1 MRDASLCD
9 SAAAN
14 ESTLAEAAGDNA
26 SAGAMAPPPGCAPA
40 NSQMRVFRNAP
51 ANSQASAADRML
63 ASPQMHIR
71 LASADDAGGIRG
83 VYAPF
88 VDTPVTFEEEAPSC
102 EAYRERIAEICE
114 KYPCLVAE
122 ESGRI
127 VGFAYAHE
135 LRERIAFQW
144 NAELSVYL
152 APAAQGQG
160 TGSRL
165 YAALLELLRL
175 TGIKAVY
182 GVVTSP
188 NPASERLHRAFG
200 FALMGTQPH
209 AGFTCGAWH
218 DVAWYVREIA
228 PFEDAPAPPV
238 PFPLFA
244 SAHPDQVSEVIA
256 RANESLRL

>member
-9 SAAAN
+9 SAA
-14 ESTLAEAAGDNA
+14 ESESAPAEAAGESA
-26 SAGAMAPPPGCAPA
+26 PAGAMTPPPGCTPA
-40 NSQMRVFRNAP
+40 SSQLRVFRNAP

-71 LASADDAGGIRG
+71 LASADDAGGIRA

-88 VDTPVTFEEEAPSC
+88 VDTPVTFEEEVPSC
-102 EAYRERIAEICE
+102 ETYRERIERICE

-122 ESGRI
+122 EDGRV

-152 APAAQGQG
+152 APDAQGQG
-160 TGSRL
+160 VGSRL
-165 YAALLELLRL
+165 YAALIELLRL

-188 NPASERLHRAFG
+188 NAASERLHRAFG
-200 FALMGTQPH
+200 FALMGVQPH

-218 DVAWYVREIA
+218 DVSWYVREIA

-256 RANESLRL
+256 QANERLRL

>member
-1 MRDASLCD
+1 MRDVSLCD
-9 SAAAN
+9 SAAAS
-14 ESTLAEAAGDNA
+14 ESAPST
-26 SAGAMAPPPGCAPA
+26 GATPA
-40 NSQMRVFRNAP
+40 KLQ
-51 ANSQASAADRML
+51 L
-63 ASPQMHIR
+63 HIR
-71 LASADDAGGIRG
+71 LTSTDDADGIRA

-122 ESGRI
+122 EGGRI

-152 APAAQGQG
+152 APTTQGQG
-160 TGSRL
+160 VGSRL
-165 YAALLELLRL
+165 YAALIELLRL
-175 TGIKAVY
+175 MGIKAVY

-188 NPASERLHRAFG
+188 NAASERLHSAFG
-200 FALMGTQPH
+200 FALMGVQPH

-228 PFEDAPAPPV
+228 PFEDEPAPPA
-238 PFPLFA
+238 PFPSYA

-256 RANESLRL
+256 RANESLHL

>member
-1 MRDASLCD
+1 MRNASLCD
-9 SAAAN
+9 SAA
-14 ESTLAEAAGDNA
+14 ESESAPAEAAGESA
-26 SAGAMAPPPGCAPA
+26 PAGAMTPPPGCTPA
-40 NSQMRVFRNAP
+40 SSQPR
-51 ANSQASAADRML
+51 
-63 ASPQMHIR
+63 IR
-71 LASADDAGGIRG
+71 LASADDADGIRA

-88 VDTPVTFEEEAPSC
+88 VDTPVTFEEEVPSR
-102 EAYRERIAEICE
+102 EAYRERIVRICE

-122 ESGRI
+122 EGGRI

-144 NAELSVYL
+144 NAELSIYL

-160 TGSRL
+160 VGSRL
-165 YAALLELLRL
+165 YAALIELLRL

-188 NPASERLHRAFG
+188 NAASERLHSAFG
-200 FALMGTQPH
+200 FALMGVQPH

-218 DVAWYVREIA
+218 DVTWYVREIA

-256 RANESLRL
+256 QANERLRL

>member
-1 MRDASLCD
+1 MRDASLRD
-9 SAAAN
+9 SAA
-14 ESTLAEAAGDNA
+14 ESESAPAEAAGDSA
-26 SAGAMAPPPGCAPA
+26 SAGAMAPLPGCAPMS
-40 NSQMRVFRNAP
+40 SQLR
-51 ANSQASAADRML
+51 
-63 ASPQMHIR
+63 IR
-71 LASADDAGGIRG
+71 LASADDADGIRA

-88 VDTPVTFEEEAPSC
+88 VSTPVTFEEEVPSR
-102 EAYRERIAEICE
+102 EAYRKRIESICE

-122 ESGRI
+122 EGGRI

-152 APAAQGQG
+152 APAAQGRG
-160 TGSRL
+160 AGSRL
-165 YAALLELLRL
+165 YAALIELLRL

-188 NPASERLHRAFG
+188 NPASERLHSAFG
-200 FALMGTQPH
+200 FALMGVQPH

-228 PFEDAPAPPV
+228 PFEDAPAPPA
-238 PFPLFA
+238 PFPTYA

-256 RANESLRL
+256 RANEMSQT

>member
-9 SAAAN
+9 SAV
-14 ESTLAEAAGDNA
+14 ESESAPAEAAGDSA
-26 SAGAMAPPPGCAPA
+26 SAGAMAPLPGCAPMS
-40 NSQMRVFRNAP
+40 SQLR
-51 ANSQASAADRML
+51 
-63 ASPQMHIR
+63 IR
-71 LASADDAGGIRG
+71 LASADDADGIRA

-88 VDTPVTFEEEAPSC
+88 VSTPVTFEEEVPSR
-102 EAYRERIAEICE
+102 EAYRKRIESICE

-122 ESGRI
+122 EGGRI

-152 APAAQGQG
+152 APAAQGRG
-160 TGSRL
+160 AGSRL
-165 YAALLELLRL
+165 YAALIELLRL

-188 NPASERLHRAFG
+188 NPASERLHSAFG
-200 FALMGTQPH
+200 FALMGVQPH

-228 PFEDAPAPPV
+228 PFEDAPAPPA
-238 PFPLFA
+238 PFPTYA

-256 RANESLRL
+256 RANEMSQP

>member
-1 MRDASLCD
+1 MHDASSCD
-9 SAAAN
+9 SDAASENAPD
-14 ESTLAEAAGDNA
+14 SAKGRAPAG
-26 SAGAMAPPPGCAPA
+26 GCAPE
-40 NSQMRVFRNAP
+40 SSR
-51 ANSQASAADRML
+51 ASAARRTPTSSQL
-63 ASPQMHIR
+63 CIR
-71 LASADDAGGIRG
+71 LASADDADGIRV

-88 VDTPVTFEEEAPSC
+88 IDTPVTFEEEVPSC
-102 EAYRERIAEICE
+102 EAYRERIVRICE

-122 ESGRI
+122 EDGRI

-152 APAAQGQG
+152 APTAQGQG
-160 TGSRL
+160 AGSRL
-165 YAALLELLRL
+165 YAALIELLRL
-175 TGIKAVY
+175 MGIKAVY

-188 NPASERLHRAFG
+188 NAASERLHHAFG
-200 FALMGTQPH
+200 FALMGVQPH

-218 DVAWYVREIA
+218 DVSWYVREIA

-256 RANESLRL
+256 QANERLWL

>member
-1 MRDASLCD
+1 MRDVSLCD
-9 SAAAN
+9 SAAAS
-14 ESTLAEAAGDNA
+14 ESAPST
-26 SAGAMAPPPGCAPA
+26 GATPA
-40 NSQMRVFRNAP
+40 KLQ
-51 ANSQASAADRML
+51 L
-63 ASPQMHIR
+63 HIR
-71 LASADDAGGIRG
+71 LTSTDDADGIRA

-122 ESGRI
+122 EGGRI

-160 TGSRL
+160 VGSRL
-165 YAALLELLRL
+165 YAALIELLRL

-188 NPASERLHRAFG
+188 NAASERLHHAFG
-200 FALMGTQPH
+200 FALMGVQPH

-218 DVAWYVREIA
+218 DVSWYVREIA
-228 PFEDAPAPPV
+228 PFEDEPAPPV
-238 PFPLFA
+238 PFPQFA